1 MRRGKRR
8 DCMLRRGDPEPRPAV
23 LLLSPR
29 MLPLIP
35 LTLLVG
41 ALLVLQAGVN
51 TQLRVGL
58 GDAGLAALASFVVGT
73 LALAVFVLAQRP
85 ALPDAATLARLP
97 WWSWVGGALGA
108 VYVATVTLIA
118 PRLGATTLT
127 MLVVGGQLA
136 MALVADHFGLVG
148 FARRPMD
155 VGRVAG
161 VALVLAGALLTL
173 RR

>member
-1 MRRGKRR
+1 
-8 DCMLRRGDPEPRPAV
+8 
-23 LLLSPR
+23 

-41 ALLVLQAGVN
+41 ALLVVQAGVN
-51 TQLRVGL
+51 TQLRAGL
-58 GDAGLAALASFVVGT
+58 GDAGLAALVSFVVGT
-73 LALAVFVLAQRP
+73 VALALFVLVQRP
-85 ALPDAATLARLP
+85 ALPDVAALARLP
-97 WWSWVGGALGA
+97 WWYWVGGALGA

-127 MLVVGGQLA
+127 MLVVAGQLA
-136 MALVADHFGLVG
+136 MALVADHFGLIG
-148 FARRPMD
+148 FARRSMD
-155 VGRVAG
+155 VGRVTG